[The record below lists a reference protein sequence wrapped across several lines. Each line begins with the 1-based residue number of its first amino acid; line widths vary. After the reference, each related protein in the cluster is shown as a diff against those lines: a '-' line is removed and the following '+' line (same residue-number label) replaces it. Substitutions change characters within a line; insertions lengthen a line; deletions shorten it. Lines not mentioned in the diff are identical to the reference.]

1 MFRLLKLQRHS
12 VEAFSEVLQSLP
24 KKAENLALTR
34 RALVISEILR
44 SFGIMTTNFTINGKV
59 PGMDVLQKILLCLKY
74 IKTDLLGL
82 RLENKKI
89 AFFSKV
95 QMDFNKQRYTV
106 AK

>member
-12 VEAFSEVLQSLP
+12 VAFSELLKSLP

-34 RALVISEILR
+34 RVWVISEILR
-44 SFGIMTTNFTINGKV
+44 SFGIMTNFTINGKV

-95 QMDFNKQRYTV
+95 QMNFNKQRYTV